1 MRVDET
7 GGAAHMSARVIDEA
21 RVLLAHC
28 ERGLV
33 IDRCVVAK
41 RIAFAPCEQGAFI
54 VEGVSDGHVML
65 VSNVRECVAFDS
77 LDVESCYRHQET
89 TLARL

>member
-1 MRVDET
+1 M
-7 GGAAHMSARVIDEA
+7 IDEA
-21 RVLLAHC
+21 RVLLADW
-28 ERGLV
+28 ERDLG
-33 IDRCVVAK
+33 IDRSVVAK

-54 VEGVSDGHVML
+54 VEGVSEGHVML

-77 LDVESCYRHQET
+77 LDGESCYPHQET